1 MSDKL
6 LGVLNGLN
14 YTSISQFFKDLN
26 HVNFPTLEICI
37 LSNWPKPS

>member
-6 LGVLNGLN
+6 LGILNGLN

-26 HVNFPTLEICI
+26 HVNLDQTVEVGSYWENPI
-37 LSNWPKPS
+37 P